1 MAETIAER
9 LLAVRQGIE
18 QAAAKAGRDPAGIRL
33 VAVSK
38 TKPAADVREAMAAGQ
53 LDFGENYG
61 QELRDKLAG
70 VSDPRV
76 RWHFI
81 GRLQTNKVKYVVG
94 QVALI
99 HSADS
104 AKLIQEIAK
113 RAAGMKVVQEILLE
127 VNLAGEESKSGAAE
141 DEVGGLIEAALLQ
154 PAVRVR
160 GLMTMP
166 PYFPEA
172 EPSRPFYRR
181 LRELRD
187 REQARL
193 GGRVNLS
200 DLSMGLS
207 HDYPV
212 AIAEGATLLRVG
224 AAIFGAR

>member
-9 LLAVRQGIE
+9 LFVVRQGIE
-18 QAAAKAGRDPAGIRL
+18 RAADKAGRDPAGIRL

-38 TKPAADVREAMAAGQ
+38 TKPAADVRKAMAAGQ

-81 GRLQTNKVKYVVG
+81 GKLQTNKVKDVVG
-94 QVALI
+94 RVALI

-104 AKLIQEIAK
+104 AKLILEIAK
-113 RAAGMKVVQEILLE
+113 RAAGMKAVQEILIE
-127 VNLAGEESKSGAAE
+127 VKLGGEESKSGAAE
-141 DEVGGLIEAALLQ
+141 AEVGGLIEVALKE
-154 PAVRVR
+154 PAVRLR

-172 EPSRPFYRR
+172 EKSRPFYRR

-193 GGRVNLS
+193 GSRVNLA

-207 HDYPV
+207 HDYQV
-212 AIAEGATLLRVG
+212 AIAEGATLVRVG
-224 AAIFGAR
+224 TAIFGAR